1 MKNPCLKKT
10 QFYFPLLSVVVVL
23 FSACKGE
30 DRTNEPHEKHSH
42 EKHSH
47 SANEFNDRST
57 VEKLAKTFESA
68 ERDSA
73 QQPLK
78 VTGYLGD
85 LQGKTIMDIGAGTG
99 YFSVKL
105 AGKGAHVIAADV
117 SSEFQDYLRQRIEK
131 DKLKNIELRKI
142 PYDSPLLKDAEVDM
156 IFVANTYH
164 HIENRVDYFSR
175 AKKGLKQGGELVIL
189 DYFKT
194 DMPDG
199 PPTHMKVSIDEVIAE
214 LKKAGYTSFEAEVDL
229 LPYQYILRA
238 R

>member
-1 MKNPCLKKT
+1 MKPLSLKKT
-10 QFYFPLLSVVVVL
+10 QFYFPLLSVVVVF

-30 DRTNEPHEKHSH
+30 DKTSELHEKHSH

-47 SANEFNDRST
+47 SANEFSDQST
-57 VEKLAKTFESA
+57 VEKLAKKFESA

-73 QQPLK
+73 QQPQKILH
-78 VTGYLGD
+78 YLGD

-105 AGKGAHVIAADV
+105 ADKGANVIAADV
-117 SSEFQDYLRQRIEK
+117 SSEFQDYLKQRLEK

-142 PYDSPLLKDAEVDM
+142 PYDSPFLKDAEVDM

-164 HIENRVDYFSR
+164 HIENRVDYFTR
-175 AKKGLKQGGELVIL
+175 AKKGIKKGGELIIL

-199 PPTHMKVSIDEVIAE
+199 PPTNMKVSIDEVIAE
-214 LKKAGYTSFEAEVDL
+214 LKKAGYTSFEAEVNL

-238 R
+238 K

>member
-1 MKNPCLKKT
+1 MKTHCLKKT

-23 FSACKGE
+23 FSGCKGE
-30 DRTNEPHEKHSH
+30 SKSNDQHETHKR

-47 SANEFNDRST
+47 SANEFTDKTT
-57 VEKLAKTFESA
+57 VEKLAKKFEAA

-73 QQPLK
+73 QQPQK
-78 VTGYLGD
+78 VIDYLGN

-105 AGKGAHVIAADV
+105 AAKGANVIAADV
-117 SSEFQDYLRQRIEK
+117 SSEFQDYLKQRIEK
-131 DKLKNIELRKI
+131 DKPGHIELRKI

-175 AKKGLKQGGELVIL
+175 AKKGLKKDGELIIL

-199 PPTHMKVSIDEVIAE
+199 PPTNMKVSIDEVVAE

-229 LPYQYILRA
+229 LPYQYLLRVK
-238 R
+238 